1 MVRFRTTIR
10 VALIYR
16 ERTTEL
22 RRTNEKYG
30 QTIDN
35 GNIANQI
42 HGFTIDYGKFI
53 LLVYMNKI
61 DLPIPPILLICVIVS
76 KRWIE

>member
-53 LLVYMNKI
+53 LIVYMNKI